1 MNPFTNEEL
10 LDLIQKATAG
20 DKPSLETV
28 MLSVQDLVF
37 NLSLRMLG
45 TFPDAE
51 DASQDILLKV
61 MTHLSSFK
69 GESAFSTWV
78 FRIAVNH
85 LKDYKKHM
93 FAQFPLSFEF
103 YGDDIQNA
111 RTEDVPDLTQNVEQA
126 ILAEELKL
134 SCTNVMLQC
143 LDTESRC
150 IFILGTMFHVD
161 SRIAG
166 DILGITPEAY
176 RQRLSRVR
184 KKMADFLGEYCGEYG
199 KGNCRCADR
208 VNYAIQNHRIHPAQ
222 LYFQPAA
229 PAQVILDVK
238 EAMEEIDDLSQ
249 EFSFCRT
256 YQSPENLKQFI
267 KEFLNGASFS
277 VVGNS
282 QETAGSVYSGRES
295 AKQEGESMDTQLIL
309 RYLKSLSENNNRE
322 WYHAHKAAYKE
333 ANAQFE
339 ELVQELIL
347 QIGKFDRSI
356 LPGEAKELTFKLV
369 RDTRFSHDKSPYHP
383 AFRAHIGPGGK
394 LPVPVG
400 YYLMIKPGGQ
410 SFLGGGLFAASFK
423 DATSMVRDHIAAN
436 GGEWER
442 ILHDPGFQ
450 KEFSV
455 QGTALKNVPAG
466 YDKEHPQAEYLKF
479 KSWYLEYPVSDDMV
493 ADGERFLAEAVRLFR
508 IMKPFNDFLN
518 QALKDFQMPAR

>member
-1 MNPFTNEEL
+1 MIRFSVNIPLQISFALQKRGPMNPFTNEEL

-69 GESAFSTWV
+69 GESSFSTWV

-85 LKDYKKHM
+85 LKDYKRHM

-103 YGDDIQNA
+103 YGDDIKNA

-184 KKMADFLGEYCGEYG
+184 KKMADFLKEYCGEYG
-199 KGNCRCADR
+199 KGKCRCADR
-208 VNYAIQNHRIHPAQ
+208 VNYAIQSHRINPAQ

-229 PAQVILDVK
+229 SAQVILDVK

-267 KEFLNGASFS
+267 KEFLNGASFF

-282 QETAGSVYSGRES
+282 
-295 AKQEGESMDTQLIL
+295 
-309 RYLKSLSENNNRE
+309 
-322 WYHAHKAAYKE
+322 
-333 ANAQFE
+333 
-339 ELVQELIL
+339 
-347 QIGKFDRSI
+347 
-356 LPGEAKELTFKLV
+356 
-369 RDTRFSHDKSPYHP
+369 
-383 AFRAHIGPGGK
+383 
-394 LPVPVG
+394 
-400 YYLMIKPGGQ
+400 
-410 SFLGGGLFAASFK
+410 
-423 DATSMVRDHIAAN
+423 
-436 GGEWER
+436 
-442 ILHDPGFQ
+442 
-450 KEFSV
+450 
-455 QGTALKNVPAG
+455 
-466 YDKEHPQAEYLKF
+466 
-479 KSWYLEYPVSDDMV
+479 
-493 ADGERFLAEAVRLFR
+493 
-508 IMKPFNDFLN
+508 
-518 QALKDFQMPAR
+518 